1 MIIKREKLYTE
12 QPSPDKEK
20 NAKAKKAGEVLGTA
34 AIGAAGTIGGSKLLG
49 EGAKKVA
56 SIRAGKKAKS
66 EYREYMKGQDYRR
79 LKGLEQIEAKRNL
92 ERAPYEGNWFK
103 KVWNRSKLKDADYV
117 AEGERS
123 RLESKLKAEDLVKKK
138 ELIAKREA
146 KIARAGK
153 IGKRVGL
160 AIGGALTIGGIAK
173 KLIDKNKKGN
183 EE

>member
-1 MIIKREKLYTE
+1 MIIKRNKLYTE
-12 QPSPDKEK
+12 PSSSEEK
-20 NAKAKKAGEVLGTA
+20 NEKAKEAGEVLGTA
-34 AIGAAGTIGGSKLLG
+34 AIGAAGTIGGSKLL
-49 EGAKKVA
+49 EKGAEKVA

-123 RLESKLKAEDLVKKK
+123 RLESKLRAEDLAKKK

-146 KIARAGK
+146 KIAKSGKLGKRAGL
-153 IGKRVGL
+153 V
-160 AIGGALTIGGIAK
+160 IGGALTIGGIAK